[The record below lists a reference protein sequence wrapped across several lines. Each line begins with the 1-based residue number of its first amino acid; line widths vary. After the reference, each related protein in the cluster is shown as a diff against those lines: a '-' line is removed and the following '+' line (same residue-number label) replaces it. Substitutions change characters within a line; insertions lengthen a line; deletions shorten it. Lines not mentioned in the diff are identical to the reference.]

1 MDLRAR
7 AYSLGLH
14 TWIDCWIALYKQ
26 KTKQNKNKQTK
37 TPNKQTK
44 NPNPTV
50 CQMKISYFYKFQDI
64 VEIYTDWVT
73 VQSPISASSETFCA
87 KLIIFFKI
95 FFFTLTITLSLRIG
109 GLNDA

>member
-7 AYSLGLH
+7 ACSLGLH

-37 TPNKQTK
+37 PPNKQTK
-44 NPNPTV
+44 KSKPNRLSK
-50 CQMKISYFYKFQDI
+50 MKISYFYKFQDI
-64 VEIYTDWVT
+64 VESYTDWVT

-95 FFFTLTITLSLRIG
+95 FFSH
-109 GLNDA
+109 